1 MTEQERMLSGNLY
14 HPGDEALSAAR
25 DRAKK
30 LTWRYN
36 QIDPT
41 DWAGRTAL
49 LGELLG
55 CLGEDSWIEP
65 SFRCDYGVNI
75 TVGDGVFVNY
85 DCIFLDVAPITIG
98 SRVLI
103 APRVCLYTAGHPTD
117 AEVRSSGLEFGLP
130 ITVEDDAWIGG
141 SAVILPGVTIGSGSI
156 IAAGSVVTKDIPAG
170 VIAAGN
176 PCRVLR
182 PITDDDRNMWEARRQ
197 EYLHSKE
204 RSQAGSKAA
213 PGGNTAGSGVT
224 DNGSR

>member
-1 MTEQERMLSGNLY
+1 MTEQERMVTGRLY
-14 HPGDEALSAAR
+14 YPGDEVLSKAR
-25 DRAKK
+25 DRAKR

-36 QIDPT
+36 QLDPT
-41 DWAGRTAL
+41 DWEGRTAL
-49 LGELLG
+49 LRELLG
-55 CLGEDSWIEP
+55 HLGEDSWIEP

-117 AEVRSSGLEFGLP
+117 AQVRSTGLEFGLP
-130 ITVEDDAWIGG
+130 ITIGDDAWIGG
-141 SAVILPGVTIGSGSI
+141 SAVILPGVTIGAGSI

-182 PITDDDRNMWEARRQ
+182 EITDEDHLKWEAARQ
-197 EYLHSKE
+197 EYLQSKE
-204 RSQAGSKAA
+204 
-213 PGGNTAGSGVT
+213 GV
-224 DNGSR
+224 